1 MEKQEI
7 VQLVKE
13 QLPALLEE
21 SPELERWIER
31 LTAQRYANRQQTESR
46 FDQLL
51 GELRRDREEQSLK
64 WAEQNR
70 KWEESKAESDRKWAE
85 QNRKWEESKAE
96 SERKWAEQNRKW
108 EESKA
113 ESERKWAEQN
123 EKWAEQNRKWEESK
137 AESDRKWAEQNRK
150 WEESKAESD
159 RKWAEQTEQNKRLW
173 LEVGEQKSRLDRKI
187 GALGARWGIGSERA
201 FRHAL
206 AAVLTESFGVEVLN
220 INEYDDAGEVFGRP
234 DQIELD
240 IIVRNGTLII
250 FELKSSTD
258 RSQLYVFSRK
268 IAFYEKRHQ
277 RTVDR
282 KILVSPFIHPRAQEL
297 AQELGIETY
306 GDSSEV
312 ELEFT

>member
-7 VQLVKE
+7 VQLLKE
-13 QLPALLEE
+13 QLPTLLEE

-46 FDQLL
+46 FDQLME
-51 GELRRDREEQSLK
+51 ELRRDREEQSRK
-64 WAEQNR
+64 WTEQNR
-70 KWEESKAESDRKWAE
+70 KWEESKAESD
-85 QNRKWEESKAE
+85 
-96 SERKWAEQNRKW
+96 
-108 EESKA
+108 
-113 ESERKWAEQN
+113 RKWAEQN

-137 AESDRKWAEQNRK
+137 AESDRKWAEQ
-150 WEESKAESD
+150 
-159 RKWAEQTEQNKRLW
+159 TEQNRRLW
-173 LEVGEQKSRLDRKI
+173 FEVGEQKSRLDRKI

-201 FRHAL
+201 FRQAL
-206 AAVLTESFGVEVLN
+206 AAVLTESFGVEILN

-258 RSQLYVFSRK
+258 RSQLYIFSRK

-277 RTVDR
+277 RTADR

-306 GDSSEV
+306 GDSTDV
-312 ELEFT
+312 ELELS